1 MSFPHLYIDKA
12 GLGVFLGGVVHALG
26 TILCTYHVL
35 SLRIL
40 TAVLEVILLLFP
52 SCRWENRGSEWFSS
66 MTKLS
71 QLNVTGARTQPQ
83 QSLQHQIAQHRV
95 SAQYI
100 FAMVIIVLIR
110 HLISSSNFVRF
121 NLLFFSRVIHC
132 VVGCS
137 PSCSL
142 LSYTNIPDVLGP
154 WSSFFFFFLL

>member
-1 MSFPHLYIDKA
+1 MYRPCTQPLKPHSSPRGNII
-12 GLGVFLGGVVHALG
+12 VIS
-26 TILCTYHVL
+26 ILQM
-35 SLRIL
+35 RK
-40 TAVLEVILLLFP
+40 P
-52 SCRWENRGSEWFSS
+52 EWFSS

-154 WSSFFFFFLL
+154 